1 MVIQMKMPKKWQL
14 KLFIGRNKVKVK
26 ELKEMLS
33 EHNDENDV
41 VFYNLENSNLEQ
53 YRLESIINADNQ
65 TEITTT
71 HEGEE

>member
-1 MVIQMKMPKKWQL
+1 MSREYWEETQL
-14 KLFIGRNKVKVK
+14 EDFK
-26 ELKEMLS
+26 ELKKMLS

-41 VFYNLENSNLEQ
+41 VFYNLENCNLEQ

>member
-1 MVIQMKMPKKWQL
+1 MKMPKKWQL
-14 KLFIGRNKVKVK
+14 KLFIRRNKVKVK

-41 VFYNLENSNLEQ
+41 VFYNLQNCNLEQ

>member
-1 MVIQMKMPKKWQL
+1 M
-14 KLFIGRNKVKVK
+14 KVK

-41 VFYNLENSNLEQ
+41 VFYNLQNCNLEQ

-71 HEGEE
+71 NEIYVFHEGEE

>member
-1 MVIQMKMPKKWQL
+1 M
-14 KLFIGRNKVKVK
+14 KVK

-41 VFYNLENSNLEQ
+41 VFYNLQNCNLEQ
-53 YRLESIINADNQ
+53 YMLESIINADNQ

-71 HEGEE
+71 NEIYVFHEGEE

>member
-1 MVIQMKMPKKWQL
+1 
-14 KLFIGRNKVKVK
+14 VKVK

-41 VFYNLENSNLEQ
+41 VFYNLQNCNLEQ

-71 HEGEE
+71 NEIYVFHEGEE

>member
-1 MVIQMKMPKKWQL
+1 M
-14 KLFIGRNKVKVK
+14 KVK
-26 ELKEMLS
+26 ELKEKLS

-71 HEGEE
+71 HEGEY